1 MGCLRFGHNDDDV
14 KPTYMVMM
22 IITYMVIMIMTYMV
36 MMMMTYM
43 VIVMTLCN
51 HDDYDH
57 IDRSQ

>member
-22 IITYMVIMIMTYMV
+22 IITYMVIMIMTYM
-36 MMMMTYM
+36 TYI